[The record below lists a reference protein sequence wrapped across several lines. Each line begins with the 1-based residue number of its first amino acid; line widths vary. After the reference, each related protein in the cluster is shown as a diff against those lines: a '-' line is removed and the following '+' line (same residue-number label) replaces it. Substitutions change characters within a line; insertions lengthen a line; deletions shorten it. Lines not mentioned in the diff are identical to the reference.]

1 MTTASY
7 KNYSALEAAELRVR
21 EAGEW
26 LKLEDGLIETIV
38 APRRII
44 EVAIPFRRD
53 DGSRDQ
59 LTGWRV
65 HHNTTRGPAKGG
77 IRYHHEVNREEV
89 IALAMG
95 MSLKT
100 AIANLPLGGAKG
112 GVCFN
117 PKDYSIGEIERITR
131 RYVSEISSFLGPDKD
146 VPAPD
151 VGTNSQIMAWIMDQ
165 YSTGVGH
172 ATPGVV
178 TGKPIELGGSLGRE
192 SATGRGVVE
201 AAALMLGK
209 MGTSLQGKKI
219 AIQGY
224 GQVGSW
230 AARLA
235 AARGALI
242 VGLSDVGGTIH
253 SAAGLDL
260 AAIDKAFREGA
271 RSVCNTG
278 VGDVVARGIA
288 GSTAVFTLDCDIVMP
303 CALGDAVG
311 EEEANSMKAKLV
323 VEGANGPVSSD
334 ADQILHDK
342 NILVV
347 PDILANAGGVTVSY
361 FEWLQ
366 NSLLESWRIHQ
377 INTRLED
384 ILEKGFDTVFRV
396 AVKHNV
402 TPRIAAYIIA
412 LKKVAETQS
421 VKEFAIEAP
430 QYKQN

>member
-1 MTTASY
+1 MTMASY
-7 KNYSALEAAELRVR
+7 QTYSALEAAELRVR

-38 APRRII
+38 RPRRII

-53 DGSRDQ
+53 DGTRDQ
-59 LTGWRV
+59 LIGWRV

-77 IRYHHEVNREEV
+77 IRYHHEVNRDEV
-89 IALAMG
+89 VALAIG

-112 GVCFN
+112 GICFD
-117 PKDYSIGEIERITR
+117 PKQYSQSEIERITR
-131 RYVSEISSFLGPDKD
+131 RYVSEISSFLGPDRD

-151 VGTNSQIMAWIMDQ
+151 VGTNAQVMAWVMDQ

-201 AAALMLGK
+201 AAALMLAKQGS
-209 MGTSLQGKKI
+209 TLLGKKI

-253 SAAGLDL
+253 DDNGLDL
-260 AAIDKAFREGA
+260 AQIDRAFREGS
-271 RSVCNTG
+271 RSVADCG
-278 VGDVVARGIA
+278 VGDVVARGEQ
-288 GSTAVFTLDCDIVMP
+288 GSAAVFGLPCDIVMP

-311 EEEANSMKAKLV
+311 EAEAKTITAKLV
-323 VEGANGPVSSD
+323 VEGANGPLTPG
-334 ADQILHDK
+334 ADHVLAD
-342 NILVV
+342 NGVV
-347 PDILANAGGVTVSY
+347 VIPDVYANAGGVTCSY
-361 FEWLQ
+361 LEQCQNFAHLTWDEDEVNARVIDLMRAAFEKFYSFAQ
-366 NSLLESWRIHQ
+366 ESGLPY
-377 INTRLED
+377 RLAASV
-384 ILEKGFDTVFRV
+384 LG
-396 AVKHNV
+396 VK
-402 TPRIAAYIIA
+402 TIADAHRMRG
-412 LKKVAETQS
+412 LH
-421 VKEFAIEAP
+421 P
-430 QYKQN
+430 

>member
-7 KNYSALEAAELRVR
+7 QTYSALEAAELRVR

-38 APRRII
+38 RPRRII

-53 DGSRDQ
+53 DGTRDQ
-59 LTGWRV
+59 LIGWRV

-77 IRYHHEVNREEV
+77 IRYHHEVNRDEV
-89 IALAMG
+89 VALAIG

-112 GVCFN
+112 GICFD
-117 PKDYSIGEIERITR
+117 PKKYSQSEIERITR

-151 VGTNSQIMAWIMDQ
+151 VGTNAQVMAWVMDQ

-201 AAALMLGK
+201 AAALLLAKQGTTLNGK
-209 MGTSLQGKKI
+209 RI

-242 VGLSDVGGTIH
+242 VGLSDVGGTIYDDK
-253 SAAGLDL
+253 GLDL
-260 AAIDKAFREGA
+260 VRIDQAFRDGT
-271 RSVCNTG
+271 RSVADCG
-278 VGDVVARGIA
+278 VGEVVARGEK
-288 GSTAVFTLDCDIVMP
+288 GSAAVFGLPCDIVMP

-311 EEEANSMKAKLV
+311 EAEAQTIQAKLV
-323 VEGANGPVSSD
+323 VEGANGPLTPG
-334 ADQILHDK
+334 ADHVLADRG
-342 NILVV
+342 VV
-347 PDILANAGGVTVSY
+347 VIPDVYANAGGVTCSY
-361 FEWLQ
+361 LEQCQNFAHLTWDEDEVNARVIDLMRAAFEKFYAFAQ
-366 NSLLESWRIHQ
+366 ES
-377 INTRLED
+377 RLPYR
-384 ILEKGFDTVFRV
+384 LAASVLG
-396 AVKHNV
+396 VK
-402 TPRIAAYIIA
+402 TIADAHRMRG
-412 LKKVAETQS
+412 LH
-421 VKEFAIEAP
+421 P
-430 QYKQN
+430 

>member
-1 MTTASY
+1 MTMASY
-7 KNYSALEAAELRVR
+7 QTYSALEAAELRVR

-38 APRRII
+38 RPRRII

-53 DGSRDQ
+53 DGTRDQ
-59 LTGWRV
+59 LIGWRV

-77 IRYHHEVNREEV
+77 IRYHHEVNRDEV
-89 IALAMG
+89 VALAIG

-112 GVCFN
+112 GICFD
-117 PKDYSIGEIERITR
+117 PKKYSQSEIERITR

-151 VGTNSQIMAWIMDQ
+151 VGTNAQVMAWVMDQ

-201 AAALMLGK
+201 AAALMLAK
-209 MGTSLQGKKI
+209 QGTTLQGKRI

-253 SAAGLDL
+253 DANGLDL
-260 AAIDKAFREGA
+260 TKIDQAFRDGT
-271 RSVCNTG
+271 RSVADCG
-278 VGDVVARGIA
+278 VGEVVARGEK
-288 GSTAVFTLDCDIVMP
+288 GSAAVFGLPCDIVMP

-311 EEEANSMKAKLV
+311 EAEAQTIIAKLV
-323 VEGANGPVSSD
+323 VEGANGPLTPG
-334 ADQILHDK
+334 ADHVLADRG
-342 NILVV
+342 VV
-347 PDILANAGGVTVSY
+347 VIPDVYANAGGVTCSY
-361 FEWLQ
+361 LEQCQNFAHLTWDEDEVNARVIDLMRAAFEKFYAFAQ
-366 NSLLESWRIHQ
+366 ESGLPY
-377 INTRLED
+377 RLAASV
-384 ILEKGFDTVFRV
+384 LG
-396 AVKHNV
+396 VK
-402 TPRIAAYIIA
+402 TIADAHRMRG
-412 LKKVAETQS
+412 LH
-421 VKEFAIEAP
+421 P
-430 QYKQN
+430 

>member
-7 KNYSALEAAELRVR
+7 QTYSALEAAELRVR

-38 APRRII
+38 RPRRII

-53 DGSRDQ
+53 DGTRDQ
-59 LTGWRV
+59 LIGWRV

-77 IRYHHEVNREEV
+77 IRYHHEVNRDEV
-89 IALAMG
+89 VALAIG

-112 GVCFN
+112 GICFD
-117 PKDYSIGEIERITR
+117 PKKYSQSEIERITR

-151 VGTNSQIMAWIMDQ
+151 VGTNAQVMAWVMDQ

-201 AAALMLGK
+201 AAALLLAKQGTTLNGK
-209 MGTSLQGKKI
+209 RI

-242 VGLSDVGGTIH
+242 VGLSDVGGTIYDDK
-253 SAAGLDL
+253 GLDL
-260 AAIDKAFREGA
+260 VRIDQAFRDGN
-271 RSVCNTG
+271 RSVADCG
-278 VGDVVARGIA
+278 VGEVVARGEK
-288 GSTAVFTLDCDIVMP
+288 GSAAVFGLPCDIVMP

-311 EEEANSMKAKLV
+311 EAEAQTIQAKLV
-323 VEGANGPVSSD
+323 VEGANGPLTPG
-334 ADQILHDK
+334 ADHVLADRGVAVI
-342 NILVV
+342 
-347 PDILANAGGVTVSY
+347 PDVYANAGGVTCSY
-361 FEWLQ
+361 LEQCQNFAHLTWDEDEVNARVIDLMRAAFEKFYAFAQ
-366 NSLLESWRIHQ
+366 ESGLPY
-377 INTRLED
+377 RLAASV
-384 ILEKGFDTVFRV
+384 LG
-396 AVKHNV
+396 VK
-402 TPRIAAYIIA
+402 TIADAHRMRG
-412 LKKVAETQS
+412 LH
-421 VKEFAIEAP
+421 P
-430 QYKQN
+430 